1 MGKLGQVLFFAL
13 LSALNIAIFVKYIN
27 SPCGTANSVIKDI
40 VNDRIN
46 ALNST
51 LNSPSANESAIRDA
65 AVKTFNTLF
74 LDMDLAILIGIDM
87 ALTMIATVN
96 ALVCG

>member
-27 SPCGTANSVIKDI
+27 SPCGTASSVIRDF
-40 VNDRIN
+40 VNQEIN
-46 ALNST
+46 ALNAT
-51 LNSPSANESAIRDA
+51 LNTPSTSESDIRNA
-65 AVKTFNTLF
+65 ALKTFNTL
-74 LDMDLAILIGIDM
+74 LVDMDLAILIGIDM